1 MSKNK
6 KINEEEIVEDVVTDI
21 ENYVVVYADGYYYVE
36 EKIVEFA
43 PVAVA
48 AIAINGDTA
57 ELTIAGEYT
66 EVKVYF
72 CENLGDKWAEV
83 SADFDGS
90 VATVSATTATG
101 FFKVEAK

>member
-1 MSKNK
+1 MC
-6 KINEEEIVEDVVTDI
+6 TWWL
-21 ENYVVVYADGYYYVE
+21 ACE

-48 AIAINGDTA
+48 AIAINGDIA

-66 EVKVYF
+66 EVKVFF
-72 CENLGDKWAEV
+72 CENLGDEWVEV

-90 VATVSATTATG
+90 VATVPATTATG
-101 FFKVEAK
+101 FFKVEAR